1 MEVGGAAL
9 PSTPSNP
16 PEECHVSSTLG
27 LVALEVLTPKEEFFH
42 FGKKKNR
49 NPIGYMAMTAAWS
62 LWSPHA
68 KTKR

>member
-16 PEECHVSSTLG
+16 PEECHISSTLG

-42 FGKKKNR
+42 FGKKKKIEI
-49 NPIGYMAMTAAWS
+49 PLDIW
-62 LWSPHA
+62 L
-68 KTKR
+68 

>member
-16 PEECHVSSTLG
+16 PEECRISATIG

-42 FGKKKNR
+42 FGKKKIEI
-49 NPIGYMAMTAAWS
+49 PLDIW
-62 LWSPHA
+62 L
-68 KTKR
+68 